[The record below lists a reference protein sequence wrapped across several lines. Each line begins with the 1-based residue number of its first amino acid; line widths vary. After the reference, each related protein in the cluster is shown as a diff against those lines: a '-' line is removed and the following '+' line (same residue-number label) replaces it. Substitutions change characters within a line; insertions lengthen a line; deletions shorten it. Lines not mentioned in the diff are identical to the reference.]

1 MILQKDFYCFSDIHH
16 GNKNHFTFSKGM
28 VPTAEGH
35 FQIGLRIVVLVIKS
49 CKKFILILE
58 ILEIFRSIWYG
69 FGVNHTFRFSLELT
83 P

>member
-1 MILQKDFYCFSDIHH
+1 
-16 GNKNHFTFSKGM
+16 M

-35 FQIGLRIVVLVIKS
+35 FQRGLRNVVRVIES

-69 FGVNHTFRFSLELT
+69 SGVNHTFRFSLEHT